1 MSTQASGPAVAAAPS
16 GFKDL
21 PFSVLRWFRG
31 TDSATP
37 AWERP
42 ALVGLLALTS
52 VLYLWGLD
60 RNAWANSFYSAAV
73 MSGADN
79 WTAFFYGSSDP
90 GNAISVDKP
99 PMSLWIMSLS
109 VRLFGLNSWSI
120 LVPQALMGVLSVYLL
135 YRMVRKRTDAATGL
149 VAGLFFAITPVATVM
164 FRYNNPD
171 ALLTLLMIGA
181 AYCALEAIDR
191 NKLRW
196 LIASGAMV
204 GAGFLTKQLQVALI
218 LPAIA
223 LAYLFFSQQPIYRRF
238 LHLTGGLL
246 AAIVASGWWFVV
258 AQTADPTKR
267 PFVGGSRSNS
277 FWELTLGYNG
287 LDRLSGE
294 DATHTMSATG
304 EVLATKLDPGF
315 TRFLQ
320 PQFSGQFGWFLPIAI
335 TGLGIAIL
343 FVIRRYGTT
352 VQRTFLMLC
361 AGWFVCSAT
370 VIAMMSGIVHSYYT
384 IAVVPSL
391 SCLAAFATTYL
402 VRRMAKRRARLTAA
416 CTLAACLLLGYVSAS
431 RSASDFPWLPDVL
444 LVVGALAIAIT
455 SIQAVT
461 RQFRVAGIL
470 LVAVTVLLGPSIWS
484 VNTVL
489 SPHIGASVTAGPSIL
504 GIRMDHPDRNL
515 LPPGTPATF
524 TAVMLGDV
532 QSPGVLDKIRSAPSS
547 QRWAAAVVG
556 SETAANYQ
564 LNGGRSV
571 LAVGGFDGT
580 DPFPTLEQ
588 FQSMVS
594 KGEVGSFVIKDLPP
608 FTAEGRGESA
618 RIVHWV
624 ESTFPSEII
633 NGTSFFD
640 LTK

>member
-1 MSTQASGPAVAAAPS
+1 
-16 GFKDL
+16 
-21 PFSVLRWFRG
+21 
-31 TDSATP
+31 
-37 AWERP
+37 
-42 ALVGLLALTS
+42 
-52 VLYLWGLD
+52 
-60 RNAWANSFYSAAV
+60 

-120 LVPQALMGVLSVYLL
+120 LAPQALMGVLSVYLL

-149 VAGLFFAITPVATVM
+149 LAGLFFAITPVATVM

-191 NKLRW
+191 NRLRW

-223 LAYLFFSQQPIYRRF
+223 MAYLFFSRVPIYRRF
-238 LHLTGGLL
+238 LHLAGGLL
-246 AAIVASGWWFVV
+246 AAIVTSGWWFVV
-258 AQTADPTKR
+258 AQTADPAKR

-287 LDRLSGE
+287 LDRLTGE

-335 TGLGIAIL
+335 AGLGIAVI
-343 FVIRRYGTT
+343 FMIRRYGTT
-352 VQRTFLMLC
+352 EQRAFLMLG
-361 AGWFVCSAT
+361 AAWFLSSAT
-370 VIAMMSGIVHSYYT
+370 VLAMMSGIVHSYYAIT
-384 IAVVPSL
+384 VVPSL
-391 SCLAAFATTYL
+391 SCLAAFAAVYL
-402 VRRMAKRRARLTAA
+402 VRRMAKRRVRLTAA

-431 RSASDFPWLPDVL
+431 RSASDFPWFPDLL

-455 SIQAVT
+455 SVQAVT

-484 VNTVL
+484 VNTIL
-489 SPHIGASVTAGPSIL
+489 SPHVGAGVTAGPSIL
-504 GIRMDHPDRNL
+504 GIRMDQPDRNQ
-515 LPPGTPATF
+515 LPPGTPASF
-524 TAVMLGDV
+524 NAVMLGDV
-532 QSPGVLDKIRSAPSS
+532 QSPGVLDKIKSAPGS
-547 QRWAAAVVG
+547 QRWTAAVVG

-588 FQSMVS
+588 FQNMVR
-594 KGEVGSFVIKDLPP
+594 KGQVGSFIVKDLPP

-624 ESTFPSEII
+624 ESTFPSETI
-633 NGTSFFD
+633 NGASFFD